1 MALSKRKREELL
13 ALCGEIHED
22 DAVDPHTFF
31 NDSHNS
37 NKRNRKTLQLCR
49 QVGEVLGLVLADGH
63 ADSALADLYVES
75 IEPAPDAS
83 RMLVTVRA
91 DVPMEHFDP
100 ASILELLA
108 SQAARL
114 RCEVAASITRK
125 RAPQLMF
132 TVLGPEQHGGLD
144 Q

>member
-31 NDSHNS
+31 NTSHNS

-49 QVGEVLGLVLADGH
+49 QVGDVLGLVLADGH
-63 ADSALADLYVES
+63 AESLLADLYVES
-75 IEPAPDAS
+75 IEPVPDAS
-83 RMLVTVRA
+83 RLLVTVRA
-91 DVPMEHFDP
+91 EVPAEQIDP
-100 ASILELLA
+100 VAILELLA

-114 RCEVAASITRK
+114 RCEIAAFITRK
-125 RAPQLMF
+125 RAPQLLF
-132 TVLGPEQHGGLD
+132 TVLGPAQPGGHD
-144 Q
+144 R